1 MRESRD
7 TSSSQPSTAQP
18 QVAKVLAELKQ
29 APLAAAKSLHELSVA
44 AEKEGRFGDALTFVD
59 AELQVAREANATP
72 TIVLALLTRGKLL
85 FKTNRFADAIPE
97 LRDAL
102 RCSATDASIP
112 AAHRA
117 HILYT
122 ASNLI
127 AASLWKQ
134 GDRLGASVALRETTH
149 LARTRFGAGS
159 PEVVRAL
166 FDEAHLA
173 IENRRPDSELFE
185 LIDRC
190 VQEHGVNQ
198 HRATQ
203 LCELGQALY
212 MNCRWDAATYTL
224 QIASEV
230 SAHRLEKTQALLT
243 LAHIA
248 CHRSDMKNL
257 HRYVD
262 EAESFWMDI
271 APRPPIERAIAHL
284 RAIAALQEGCEETYR
299 EEMVKAQQ
307 RSELEEPT
315 IEDRIQIQFVRA
327 QVLRRSGLHDE
338 ARREIDEARRIIQR
352 AIVSPLTRCSMLF
365 QQAFCEQVE
374 GNYHESNILV
384 DKALAIA
391 HDELERNVI
400 LEARGRSLK
409 ANNLYSIFT
418 YSETSACA
426 PSDSLLGAKENAE
439 TALRILA
446 DQNLDPHNRKI
457 LLRLLSGITNH
468 LGLDAEAASY
478 DRQLAM
484 LEARHPELD
493 L

>member
-1 MRESRD
+1 
-7 TSSSQPSTAQP
+7 
-18 QVAKVLAELKQ
+18 VAKLLAELKQ
-29 APLAAAKSLHELSVA
+29 QPLGAARRLHELSVA
-44 AEKEGRFGDALTFVD
+44 AENEGRFGDALTFVD
-59 AELQVAREANATP
+59 AQLKVAREANATP

-85 FKTNRFADAIPE
+85 FKTNQFADAIPE

-102 RCSATDASIP
+102 RYSATDASIP

-134 GDRLGASVALRETTH
+134 GDRLGASVALRETTQ

-159 PEVVRAL
+159 TEVVKAL

-173 IENRRPDSELFE
+173 IENRRPDSELFD

-190 VQEHGVNQ
+190 VKEPGINQ

-230 SAHRLEKTQALLT
+230 SAHRLEKTQALLS

-248 CHRSDMKNL
+248 CHKSDIKSL
-257 HRYVD
+257 HHCVD

-271 APRPPIERAIAHL
+271 APRPHLERAIAQL
-284 RAIAALQEGCEETYR
+284 RAIAARQEGCEETYR
-299 EEMVKAQQ
+299 EQMFKAQQ
-307 RSELEEPT
+307 RSEDEEPT

-327 QVLRRSGLHDE
+327 QVLRHSGLHDD
-338 ARREIDEARRIIQR
+338 ARREIDEAQRIVQR
-352 AIVSPLTRCSMLF
+352 AIVSPLTRCSMFF

-384 DKALAIA
+384 DKALDIA
-391 HDELERNVI
+391 HDELEQNVI

-409 ANNLYSIFT
+409 AHNLYSIFT
-418 YSETSACA
+418 YSETSACDPSA
-426 PSDSLLGAKENAE
+426 PLLGAKENAE
-439 TALRILA
+439 MALRILA

-478 DRQLAM
+478 DRQLAL